1 MSYSKYT
8 NAMHKVF
15 FFMEV
20 AILPPGGKISLPF
33 MPYGCAC
40 PIISLSAMVGHD
52 SVEAIA

>member
-1 MSYSKYT
+1 MQCTKC
-8 NAMHKVF
+8 F

-33 MPYGCAC
+33 MPYGWAC
-40 PIISLSAMVGHD
+40 LIISLSDLVGHD